1 MIPYYVLLLMPLAY
15 SIYSKHGK
23 ITIGNAYRKKET
35 YITIG
40 LFFGILTIMLMFR
53 GKTCGV
59 DMPHYEYYFNN
70 DIGLSFKDILNRYN
84 LEIGFHLFNKIVS
97 YISKDFQFY
106 TAVVA
111 VICMIPLWALYAKN
125 SDLPYLSIAV
135 FMTVAPFSLYFSGLR
150 QALAISF
157 VPVSYY
163 YVKNKKLLLFI
174 LTAVL
179 ASFFHQSALIIL
191 LMYPVYW
198 AKFTRRWLWFVTPAI
213 AIILVLNSQI
223 YSVIAPLM
231 GERYFERYG
240 AVSSTGAYTIV
251 ALLFLFSIYASL
263 IPDNEKMDD
272 DVLGLRNLLFLS
284 TCLQCF
290 APVNNIAMRMNY
302 YFLILVPITIS
313 KIPTRS
319 KTQHHQVAYLSNIIM
334 CMFFVVY
341 YFYGAT
347 TGSDIMQIY
356 PYVPFWAN

>member
-1 MIPYYVLLLMPLAY
+1 MLLVPLAY
-15 SIYSKHGK
+15 SIYSKKGK
-23 ITIGNAYRKKET
+23 ITIGTAYQKKET

-40 LFFGILTIMLMFR
+40 LFFSILTIMLMLR
-53 GKTCGV
+53 GKGCGV
-59 DMPHYEYYFNN
+59 DMPRYEYYFNN

-84 LEIGFHLFNKIVS
+84 HEIGFHIFNKLVS
-97 YISKDFQFY
+97 CISKEFQFY

-111 VICMIPLWALYAKN
+111 IICMVPLWELYAKN

-150 QALAISF
+150 QALAVSIGSL
-157 VPVSYY
+157 SYY
-163 YVKNKKLLLFI
+163 CVKNKKLLLFI
-174 LTAVL
+174 LTVVL
-179 ASFFHQSALIIL
+179 ASSFHQSAIIIL

-198 AKFTRRWLWFVTPAI
+198 AKITRRWLWLVTPAI
-213 AIILVLNSQI
+213 AVILVFNSRI
-223 YSVIAPLM
+223 YSFLAPFM

-240 AVSSTGAYTIV
+240 TVSSTGAYTIV
-251 ALLFLFSIYASL
+251 ALLFLFSIYAIL
-263 IPDNEKMDD
+263 IPDNEKMDAD
-272 DVLGLRNLLFLS
+272 ALGLRNLLFLS

-302 YFLILVPITIS
+302 YYLIFVPIAIS

-319 KTQHHQVAYLSNIIM
+319 KARYHQLAYTSYIVM